1 MTSNLINIGKIT
13 KPHGIRGHVKVI
25 SYTQN
30 PEDIFNYNHIIDITN
45 HEYTLKFLSKI
56 SVNQF
61 ICSFNNNNSR
71 NLAEEV
77 AGKDLYILKDQLPE
91 VDESEIYHHDL
102 IELNLFNEKNELV
115 GKIIAVH
122 NFGAGDIIEV
132 ALNESNKTIYLPFD
146 QKYII
151 EINLDKKILIFNFS
165 EANI

>member
-1 MTSNLINIGKIT
+1 MISNLINIGKIT
-13 KPHGIRGHVKVI
+13 KPHGIKGHIKLM
-25 SYTQN
+25 SFTQI
-30 PEDIFNYNHIIDITN
+30 PEDIFNYKNIFDEAHN
-45 HEYTLKFLSKI
+45 QYALKFI
-56 SVNQF
+56 SNIGNNQF

-77 AGKDLYILKDQLPE
+77 AGKDLYILKDQLPK
-91 VDESEIYHHDL
+91 VDDGEIYHHDL
-102 IELNLFNEKNELV
+102 IELDLFNEKNELV

-146 QKYII
+146 QNYII

-165 EANI
+165 TANI